1 MPKDGDLD
9 LTGLKIDEADF
20 KELMRVDI
28 EAWKNQAKEI
38 ENHYSKF
45 GDRLPQRLKKQ
56 LEELRARLNK

>member
-28 EAWKNQAKEI
+28 EAWKNQTKEI
-38 ENHYSKF
+38 EN
-45 GDRLPQRLKKQ
+45 L
-56 LEELRARLNK
+56 